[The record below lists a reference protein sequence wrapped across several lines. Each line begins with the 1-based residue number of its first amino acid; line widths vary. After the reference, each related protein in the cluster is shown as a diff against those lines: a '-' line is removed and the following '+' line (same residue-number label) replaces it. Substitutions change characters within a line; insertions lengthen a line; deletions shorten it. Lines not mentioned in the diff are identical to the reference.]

1 MVRLKN
7 KRATFKMKLSVLEK
21 PDCYWYTNNLA
32 YIKLVL
38 IQNECVK
45 LTRKC
50 PTTEVI
56 ESCTDLQNH
65 FIDYIADCRRR
76 KSKTAATETNQGY

>member
-1 MVRLKN
+1 MQSS
-7 KRATFKMKLSVLEK
+7 TSTK
-21 PDCYWYTNNLA
+21 PDCFWYTNNLA

-50 PTTEVI
+50 PTSEVLA
-56 ESCTDLQNH
+56 SCAEIQNN
-65 FIDYIADCRRR
+65 FMSYISDCRR
-76 KSKTAATETNQGY
+76 KSKTATTETD